1 MSDKDR
7 KSRLSVLNQRFR
19 KSIDLLQE
27 RMTNA
32 ILSFL
37 TLETLFGLFINIGG
51 IVADFLQAY
60 SLIRYE

>member
-1 MSDKDR
+1 MSDTDR
-7 KSRLSVLNQRFR
+7 ISRLSVMNQRFR
-19 KSIDLLQE
+19 KSMALVQE

-37 TLETLFGLFINIGG
+37 TLETLFGLFISLGG

>member
-1 MSDKDR
+1 MSDTDR
-7 KSRLSVLNQRFR
+7 ISRLSVLNQRFR
-19 KSIDLLQE
+19 KSMDLLQE

-37 TLETLFGLFINIGG
+37 TLETLFGLFISLGS